1 MFINKIIVYSFLLHE
16 NLVHVPLKTKVMN
29 KTLVFEFKHPFLNL
43 TAKMKVNLL
52 HLMNYY

>member
-1 MFINKIIVYSFLLHE
+1 MFINKVIVYSFLLHE

-52 HLMNYY
+52 HLMNY